1 MRFFVNHEIHE
12 IHESRGL
19 MGTEPNTAFM
29 KTTPFHR
36 FNLGVLVALACVM
49 QAGAADKA
57 KIDVSKLPLPV
68 PRKVDFTADVYP
80 IFKESCLSCHGPDK
94 QKGKYRMDTKEGAF
108 KVTEDHGPAIQAGKS
123 EESAIIHMVCG
134 LIDEMLM
141 PPPSDKPGQ
150 SEKLTAAQVGIL
162 RAWIDQGAEW
172 PDGPIRDVAKP
183 VTFAGDIGP
192 LLKTSCGECH
202 SGAGA
207 KGGFGIET
215 AAAVLKGGS
224 NYGAVVTPSNP
235 GKSSLLTIIE
245 GKDED
250 LPQPERHKLQ
260 PKQVKL
266 VRTWIE
272 QGAK

>member
-1 MRFFVNHEIHE
+1 
-12 IHESRGL
+12 
-19 MGTEPNTAFM
+19 
-29 KTTPFHR
+29 
-36 FNLGVLVALACVM
+36 
-49 QAGAADKA
+49 
-57 KIDVSKLPLPV
+57 
-68 PRKVDFTADVYP
+68 
-80 IFKESCLSCHGPDK
+80 
-94 QKGKYRMDTKEGAF
+94 
-108 KVTEDHGPAIQAGKS
+108 
-123 EESAIIHMVCG
+123 MVCG

-172 PDGPIRDVAKP
+172 PDGPIREVAVP

-192 LLKTSCGECH
+192 MLKASCGACH

-215 AAAVLKGGS
+215 VAAVLKGGS
-224 NYGAVVTPSNP
+224 SYGVVVTPSNP

-250 LPQPERHKLQ
+250 LPQPEKHKLQ
-260 PKQVKL
+260 PKQVKQ

>member
-1 MRFFVNHEIHE
+1 MLFRSCGDYNVAYY
-12 IHESRGL
+12 SRRGFTR
-19 MGTEPNTAFM
+19 MEERIVADQHARGGV
-29 KTTPFHR
+29 KW
-36 FNLGVLVALACVM
+36 NL
-49 QAGAADKA
+49 
-57 KIDVSKLPLPV
+57 
-68 PRKVDFTADVYP
+68 
-80 IFKESCLSCHGPDK
+80 
-94 QKGKYRMDTKEGAF
+94 KGYA
-108 KVTEDHGPAIQAGKS
+108 
-123 EESAIIHMVCG
+123 
-134 LIDEMLM
+134 MLM

-172 PDGPIRDVAKP
+172 PDGPIREVAVS

-192 LLKTSCGECH
+192 MLKASCGACH

-215 AAAVLKGGS
+215 VAAVLKGGS
-224 NYGAVVTPSNP
+224 SYGVVVTPSNP

-250 LPQPERHKLQ
+250 LPQPEKHKLQ
-260 PKQVKL
+260 PKQVKQ

>member
-1 MRFFVNHEIHE
+1 MSPIRPIGP
-12 IHESRGL
+12 IR
-19 MGTEPNTAFM
+19 P
-29 KTTPFHR
+29 
-36 FNLGVLVALACVM
+36 LGCLVLALAGSL
-49 QAGAADKA
+49 AAHAADKA
-57 KIDVSKLPLPV
+57 KLDLSKIPLPV

-80 IFKESCLSCHGPDK
+80 IFKESCLSCHGPEK
-94 QKGKYRMDTKEGAF
+94 QKGKYRMDTQEGAF
-108 KVTEDHGPAIQAGKS
+108 KVTEDHGPDIQSSKS
-123 EESAIIHMVCG
+123 EQSAIIHMVCG

-150 SEKLTAAQVGIL
+150 SEKLTATQVGIL

-172 PDGPIRDVAKP
+172 PEGPIRDVVKP
-183 VTFAGDIGP
+183 VTFAADIGP
-192 LLKTSCGECH
+192 LFQASCGGCH
-202 SGAGA
+202 AGTGA
-207 KGGFGIET
+207 KGGFSIET

-224 NYGAVVTPSNP
+224 NYGSVVTASNP
-235 GKSSLLTIIE
+235 AKSSLLTIVE

-250 LPQPERHKLQ
+250 LPQPEKHKLP